1 MKSVCSVEAKRKSR
15 THHHPKTEVDFQH
28 GPKHKN
34 GPRRDG
40 GARVGVERI
49 GEIGHR
55 YLENLAPH
63 PPYPGVF
70 EGRMAPPSFGRCWRL
85 RFLHYGV
92 PHGGRAYLAEPL
104 APPGVESR
112 RVRQE
117 PTAQQKITLGH
128 LKVPQDDLLEIK
140 MRQCHFLKNDDYQKD
155 WLMSK

>member
-1 MKSVCSVEAKRKSR
+1 MLFRSLRAMKSNS
-15 THHHPKTEVDFQH
+15 QH

-34 GPRRDG
+34 GSRWDG

-55 YLENLAPH
+55 SLENLAPH
-63 PPYPGVF
+63 PPHPGVF
-70 EGRMAPPSFGRCWRL
+70 EARMAPPSSRGCWRL

-92 PHGGRAYLAEPL
+92 PPGGAAYLAEPL

-117 PTAQQKITLGH
+117 LRAVQKIMLRT
-128 LKVPQDDLLEIK
+128 
-140 MRQCHFLKNDDYQKD
+140 
-155 WLMSK
+155 